1 MHSEPNASYIT
12 SVSGKIGLEAL
23 RLGDVVLVAGTS
35 VFSRLARM
43 IEGTSFD
50 HCMMVAPPD
59 LLHPKFGQGSSDDR
73 THEIWAYDVGFFGGR
88 HQPLSAYDDVV
99 SALAV
104 RRHRNPDIAQKVIER
119 GLRITKTTKGYA
131 WDRLLFLSL
140 IGATR
145 WSPALNELDPE
156 KSSAMMKALYEVL
169 AQMHRSIRFDVPGE
183 RRICTE
189 LITDTF
195 DEFVPA
201 VDPKADAPETYLGLV
216 TPGIPHEGLLWWA
229 AGMSTFQDFIAR
241 QPPPKRRGIL
251 DEDLALAPGSEEAL
265 QLVHEAATAN
275 GVSFPGFS
283 PVSDAELRAVVI
295 DGVERSLQNLIGQ
308 PWCGDLR
315 AATDPRRVAWFL
327 LDTLMRRRAVVTPA
341 DLGATKSLVDV
352 GLIDAGEVSWHPNVR
367 TES

>member
-1 MHSEPNASYIT
+1 MR
-12 SVSGKIGLEAL
+12 GKVGLDAL
-23 RLGDVVLVAGTS
+23 KLGDVLLVAGTS

-59 LLHPKFGQGSSDDR
+59 YLHPKFGRGSTDDR
-73 THEIWAYDVGFFGGR
+73 TREVWAYDVGFFGGR

-104 RRHRNPDIAQKVIER
+104 RRHRNPDVAQKVIQR
-119 GLRITKTTKGYA
+119 GLSITKGTKGYA

-169 AQMHRSIRFDVPGE
+169 AQMHRSIRFEVPGE

-195 DEFVPA
+195 DDFVPA
-201 VDPKADAPETYLGLV
+201 FGSILNAPETYLGLV
-216 TPGIPHEGLLWWA
+216 TPPIPHEGLLWWA

-241 QPPPKRRGIL
+241 QPPPRRRGIL

-265 QLVHEAATAN
+265 QLVHEAATEN
-275 GVSFPGFS
+275 GVSFPGFA
-283 PVSDAELRAVVI
+283 PASDEELRAVVI

-308 PWCGDLR
+308 PWRGDLR

-327 LDTLMRRRAVVTPA
+327 LDTLMRKRAVVTPA
-341 DLGATKSLVDV
+341 DLGATRSLFDV
-352 GLIDAGEVSWHPNVR
+352 GLIDAVEVRWHPAVR
-367 TES
+367 TS

>member
-1 MHSEPNASYIT
+1 
-12 SVSGKIGLEAL
+12 VRGKIGLDVL

-59 LLHPKFGQGSSDDR
+59 PLHPKFGRSSDDDR

-104 RRHRNPDIAQKVIER
+104 RRHRNPDIAEKVIAR
-119 GLRITKTTKGYA
+119 GLTITKATKGYA

-145 WSPALNELDPE
+145 WSPGLSELDPE

-169 AQMHRSIRFDVPGE
+169 AQMHRSIRFEVPGE

-201 VDPKADAPETYLGLV
+201 AEQRNDFPENYLGLV

-265 QLVHEAATAN
+265 QLVHEAATSN

-283 PVSDAELRAVVI
+283 PASDEELRAVVI

-308 PWCGDLR
+308 PWRGDLR

-327 LDTLMRRRAVVTPA
+327 LDTLMRKRAVVTPA
-341 DLGATKSLVDV
+341 DLGATKSLFDV
-352 GLIDAGEVSWHPNVR
+352 GLIDAAEVSWHPGER
-367 TES
+367 THS